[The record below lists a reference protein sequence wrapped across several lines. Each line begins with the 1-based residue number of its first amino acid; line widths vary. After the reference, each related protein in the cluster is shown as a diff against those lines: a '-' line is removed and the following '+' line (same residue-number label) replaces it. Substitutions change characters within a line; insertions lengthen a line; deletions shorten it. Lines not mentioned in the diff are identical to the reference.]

1 MNKIGNVKL
10 NVLIFYF
17 SYTLI
22 LMGVMFR
29 QVYGISG
36 LLEKITQISMVLLL
50 VNCVININKI
60 NIKKVLILYLVILL
74 ATITKIVTGTNTILI
89 MCLLIIGCRNIE
101 LKKIIK
107 YDLCIKIPFLVIVC
121 ILYFL
126 DLTNV
131 NLHYRNGIVR
141 HSMGFSNPNV
151 FSTFILAIVVEYLY
165 LRDKKI
171 NIRDFIIAIGA
182 IFVIDYYADSR
193 TQILSLVAVTILLF
207 VNKNTKKILFN
218 NKIVNFI
225 TANIFIILAIAS
237 LMLTYSYRQGNEK
250 IYVLNEIASG
260 RIRRMAEISE
270 KYDINLFGNKLELVT
285 SLQAKLTGKE
295 QVALDNVYMYS
306 VLSYG
311 IIPFIGI
318 CILARKYM
326 KNTIK
331 EKEDV
336 LRAIMLIF
344 LIAGLMERFC
354 IEVQCNIFLL
364 YFSHILYENKES
376 IKRKEEIE
384 GESEY
389 LGG

>member
-141 HSMGFSNPNV
+141 HSMGF
-151 FSTFILAIVVEYLY
+151 
-165 LRDKKI
+165 
-171 NIRDFIIAIGA
+171 
-182 IFVIDYYADSR
+182 
-193 TQILSLVAVTILLF
+193 
-207 VNKNTKKILFN
+207 
-218 NKIVNFI
+218 
-225 TANIFIILAIAS
+225 
-237 LMLTYSYRQGNEK
+237 
-250 IYVLNEIASG
+250 
-260 RIRRMAEISE
+260 
-270 KYDINLFGNKLELVT
+270 
-285 SLQAKLTGKE
+285 
-295 QVALDNVYMYS
+295 
-306 VLSYG
+306 
-311 IIPFIGI
+311 
-318 CILARKYM
+318 
-326 KNTIK
+326 
-331 EKEDV
+331 
-336 LRAIMLIF
+336 
-344 LIAGLMERFC
+344 
-354 IEVQCNIFLL
+354 
-364 YFSHILYENKES
+364 
-376 IKRKEEIE
+376 
-384 GESEY
+384 
-389 LGG
+389 